1 MDFSGK
7 IVVITGASSGIG
19 KETAFAFAARGAEL
33 ILIGRDVERL
43 QEVQTEV
50 MKAGAKTAVFVKC
63 DVSNYG
69 QVQKTCEAIKEKFV
83 KIDVLVN
90 NAGFGIYRAF
100 AEQEIE
106 ELERLMKTNYFGT
119 AYFTKELL
127 AAIRS

>member
-90 NAGFGIYRAF
+90 NAGILIYF
-100 AEQEIE
+100 PPSSQEKKKNKKI
-106 ELERLMKTNYFGT
+106 
-119 AYFTKELL
+119 
-127 AAIRS
+127 